1 MRRTTATAIV
11 VLALLIMAGIPARTN
26 AASPDPT
33 RTDLSSLSAIEAYL
47 ASIGV
52 DPGSVVVQHGRF
64 NYAGPNCPGA
74 GWDCTTANMVV
85 QISTSTSPG
94 ANIFDCLPSLD
105 AVIPALNE
113 CLIVQSSVLNPLET
127 TTTLNS
133 ASCDTAL
140 DDGSGRTKCTIRQQ
154 SKKGNNNAV
163 IQQHITQRVGSPQ
176 SATEIAEIT
185 QTSDSGRNTVR
196 IVQTIDQSLN
206 IGTPA
211 DPTQKQEAHQTATVD
226 QSSGSGNNSSDV
238 QQAMLQVENAQSNA
252 NITQD
257 QNTDSTSGR
266 NQVAR
271 ITQTTAAPGTNTS
284 NLSHQITQRQSADCP
299 GCVVTQT
306 QGSSSGGQR
315 GTVIQTTGSVT
326 QTTIAAQSE
335 DQQQVADTHGGG
347 TWIRSQTGPQDCC
360 GEQHGGTTGN
370 VNSVDQTSTEQNG
383 GGSTVS
389 TQTGTCSE
397 DVVGAQ
403 CSVHETVTQNGV
415 PHHNDCPPPSTGS
428 CAIFQVCTGEFCG
441 GDPPVLLGAL
451 PFRERVFALM
461 RGGWVT

>member
-1 MRRTTATAIV
+1 
-11 VLALLIMAGIPARTN
+11 
-26 AASPDPT
+26 
-33 RTDLSSLSAIEAYL
+33 
-47 ASIGV
+47 
-52 DPGSVVVQHGRF
+52 
-64 NYAGPNCPGA
+64 
-74 GWDCTTANMVV
+74 MVV

-94 ANIFDCLPSLD
+94 ANIFDCLPAMD

-127 TTTLNS
+127 TTTVNS

-140 DDGSGRTKCTIRQQ
+140 DDGTGTTKCTIRQS

-163 IQQHITQRVGSPQ
+163 IRQNIVQRVGSPQ

-185 QTSDSGRNTVR
+185 QTSDSGSNSVR
-196 IVQTIDQSLN
+196 IAQSIDQSLN

-211 DPTQKQEAHQTATVD
+211 DPTQQQQARQTATVD
-226 QSSGSGNNSSDV
+226 QSSGGGDNSSDI
-238 QQAMLQVENAQSNA
+238 QQTMLQVENAQSISM
-252 NITQD
+252 ITQD
-257 QNTDSTSGR
+257 QNTDSTATSGR

-271 ITQTTAAPGTNTS
+271 VTQATAAPGTNTS
-284 NLSHQITQRQSADCP
+284 NLRHQITQRQSADCP
-299 GCVVTQT
+299 CSITQT
-306 QGSSSGGQR
+306 QGSFFGGQS
-315 GTVIQTTGSVT
+315 GKVTQTTGSVT

-335 DQQQVADTHGGG
+335 DQQQVADTHGSG
-347 TWIRSQTGPQDCC
+347 TWTRSQTGPQDCC
-360 GEQHGGTTGN
+360 GTQHGGTKAN
-370 VNSVDQTSTEQNG
+370 VNTVDQTATEQNG

-415 PHHNDCPPPSTGS
+415 PHHNDCPPPSAGS
-428 CAIFQVCTGEFCG
+428 CAIFQSCTGLFCG

-461 RGGWVT
+461 RSGWVT